1 MKRLITT
8 LSLLISAMTITAAG
22 AVIVPRAIAVI
33 QLRQASDDPVALTEL
48 RLKDAITR
56 EVVGREIDA
65 AIAAEDSELAESFIT
80 LAEAHGLT
88 PDPAWRASI
97 EALRQTETRRAL
109 RDLGQ
114 GFISGGTDS
123 MAGMAGGFAADM
135 IGYGDMRDLYQE
147 GSKLALGEAYDEVV
161 LGMAAVGLAVTVATV
176 GSFGGT
182 APARGG
188 LTALKTAKKAG
199 RLSKPLVTTLSA
211 TVREVVDEDAVKGAV
226 SAARRL
232 DLNGTKLA
240 ALAAVRSGTVAK
252 LRSVAENATTLFART
267 GPRGTMQALS
277 IAENV
282 EDVRRASRL
291 ATAFGPKTRAA
302 LKLLGKGALVL
313 GAAFAEILSWVW
325 AGIAWGFAVMIFARK
340 IGVAIGYLISSRQN
354 RLVRA
359 AMHQ

>member
-1 MKRLITT
+1 MTRLLTT
-8 LSLLISAMTITAAG
+8 LSLLISAVTITATG
-22 AVIVPRAIAVI
+22 WVIVPRAIAVL
-33 QLRQASDDPVALTEL
+33 QLRQVSDDPVALTEL
-48 RLKDAITR
+48 RLKGTVTP

-65 AIAAEDSELAESFIT
+65 AIAAEDDELAESFIA
-80 LAEAHGLT
+80 LAEAQGLP
-88 PDPAWRASI
+88 PDPAWRARI
-97 EALRQTETRRAL
+97 EALRETETRRAL

-114 GFISGGTDS
+114 GFLSGSTDT

-147 GSKLALGEAYDEVV
+147 GSKLAVGEPYDEVV

-199 RLSKPLVTTLSA
+199 RLSKPLVTALSA

-240 ALAAVRSGTVAK
+240 ASAAVRGGTVTK
-252 LRSVAENATTLFART
+252 LRSVADNAATLFART
-267 GPRGTMQALS
+267 GSRGTMQALS

-282 EDVRRASRL
+282 DDVRRASRL
-291 ATAFGPKTRAA
+291 ATGFGSKTRAA

-313 GAAFAEILSWVW
+313 GAAFMALLSWVW
-325 AGIAWGFAVMIFARK
+325 AGIAWVFAVVIFARK
-340 IGVAIGYLISSRQN
+340 IGIAIGHLISSRQK
-354 RLVRA
+354 RLIRP
-359 AMHQ
+359 AMH